1 MERQRGIHAIKTHL
15 GNLHCFHAYCGDTV
29 FQSGWS
35 IVKLV
40 HFDFFLKIVFYT
52 FYIKRDEELVHDRD
66 PRATLHTRLTLL
78 PT

>member
-40 HFDFFLKIVFYT
+40 HFDFFFLKSCFTRFILKEMKSWYT
-52 FYIKRDEELVHDRD
+52 IETQELLSIQD
-66 PRATLHTRLTLL
+66 
-78 PT
+78 